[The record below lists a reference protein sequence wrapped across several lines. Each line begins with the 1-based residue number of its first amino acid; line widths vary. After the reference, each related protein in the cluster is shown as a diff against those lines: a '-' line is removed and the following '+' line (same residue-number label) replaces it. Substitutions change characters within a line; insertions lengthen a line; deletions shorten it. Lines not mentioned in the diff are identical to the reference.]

1 MKKKIIRINEDTLEI
16 TEIFEDSEEPETATD
31 TTTKSEYDDFTEIL
45 HESLNCEPEDF
56 YKKYKAFKQAEE
68 EFNKVY
74 DPFKEKLIK
83 LHENHTELPN
93 SLVIGGCK
101 LTYVS
106 PSTRTTIDSKKLK
119 EEEPE
124 IAKKF
129 TKTTNVKASVRLE
142 GI

>member
-1 MKKKIIRINEDTLEI
+1 MKKKIIKINEDTLEI
-16 TEIFEDSEEPETATD
+16 TEIFEDCEEPEAT
-31 TTTKSEYDDFTEIL
+31 TPMTSKTEYDDFAEIL

-74 DPFKEKLIK
+74 NPFKEKLIK
-83 LHENHTELPN
+83 LHENHTGLPN

-129 TKTTNVKASVRLE
+129 TKTTDVKASVRLE

>member
-1 MKKKIIRINEDTLEI
+1 MKKKIIKINEDTLEI
-16 TEIFEDSEEPETATD
+16 TEIFEDCEEPETATPM
-31 TTTKSEYDDFTEIL
+31 TSKTEYDDFTEIL
-45 HESLNCEPEDF
+45 HESLDCKPEDF
-56 YKKYKAFKQAEE
+56 YKKYKAFKQTEE

-74 DPFKEKLIK
+74 NPFKEKLIK

-129 TKTTNVKASVRLE
+129 TKTTTVKASVRLE